1 VGGVAAGFVVA
12 AYALLAG
19 TGASSPSWP
28 LGAGTAPAPGPV
40 AAGAT
45 DAGGGSAAHDSPGP
59 DRAVRPAVEHDLA
72 TVLVSRLG
80 GFEPADPAR
89 FRQGPLDANAAA
101 HLEPNPSAERAR
113 LTARGF
119 QRGYQRAWTA
129 ASGEVVGAVVY
140 QFGDDAGAHGYLD
153 DGATV
158 VLGQGGEELDVPLQP
173 ARGFVHS
180 DGASTV
186 TTVAFARGP
195 YFFLVFATGE
205 AEQAAEQA
213 VAVSYLQLGRLAGLW

>member
-1 VGGVAAGFVVA
+1 MGGVAAGFVVA

-28 LGAGTAPAPGPV
+28 LGAGTALVPGPE
-40 AAGAT
+40 AAGTA
-45 DAGGGSAAHDSPGP
+45 DAGRHRAGG

-140 QFGDDAGAHGYLD
+140 QFGDDAGAGGYLE

-158 VLGQGGEELDVPLQP
+158 VLGQGGEELAVPLHP
-173 ARGFVHS
+173 ARAFVQAG
-180 DGASTV
+180 GAGTV

-205 AEQAAEQA
+205 AERATEQA